1 VNLPTAFWEHIRQ
14 KKKKKSEIHKQT
26 SKEYRRKKSRLVHK
40 SSQNTSGMVIRTK
53 RSENNFHAMKQ
64 EDQHSACTGR
74 LSSVEKGE
82 VTQWGKGLLREQ
94 ENLSLCLQEP
104 CKMPGELHVA
114 VIPAKGRGKV
124 RRIQVSLAN
133 SAAGLVRE
141 RRKKGRKKGR
151 KEGR

>member
-1 VNLPTAFWEHIRQ
+1 
-14 KKKKKSEIHKQT
+14 
-26 SKEYRRKKSRLVHK
+26 
-40 SSQNTSGMVIRTK
+40 
-53 RSENNFHAMKQ
+53 
-64 EDQHSACTGR
+64 
-74 LSSVEKGE
+74 
-82 VTQWGKGLLREQ
+82 
-94 ENLSLCLQEP
+94 
-104 CKMPGELHVA
+104 MPGELHVA